1 MPRAKATRGRLKT
14 ISCPRCGKKFCTE
27 TNVLQ
32 HLNQPTGSCYKEP
45 FFDDRH
51 ARNHV
56 LTPDDVPPTE
66 SGAQHHDNSSAATED
81 EYDIEMGFE
90 NYPESAPPAAFG
102 DQPEQLGPEQ
112 FVEMYKGSA
121 ECFAGGK
128 TFMDEFMADQYAE
141 QRRENLYFPWASQSE
156 WAFASWLLRS
166 RLSMAAIDSLL
177 ALDLVRTI

>member
-1 MPRAKATRGRLKT
+1 M
-14 ISCPRCGKKFCTE
+14 
-27 TNVLQ
+27 NVLQ
-32 HLNQPTGSCYKEP
+32 HLNQLTGSCYKEP
-45 FFDDRH
+45 FFNDRR

-56 LTPDDVPPTE
+56 KSLDDVPPTE
-66 SGAQHHDNSSAATED
+66 PSAQHHNNSSAATED
-81 EYDIEMGFE
+81 EFDIKMGFE

-102 DQPEQLGPEQ
+102 DQPEQLGPER
-112 FVEMYKGSA
+112 FVEMYEGSV

-141 QRRENLYFPWASQSE
+141 QRWENLYFPWASQSE